1 MYKHNFFCYPIII
14 LSLVLITL
22 FSCNFNSDE
31 IPFPEKEL
39 GYTQPV
45 TIPLKFSAEK
55 KLNWDTASRGA
66 VKPGIKKLDIDALPS
81 TVYDSTGFRPLKGTP
96 SETKFDFNQ
105 LPDTAFN
112 NSRVNIS

>member
-45 TIPLKFSAEK
+45 TIPLKFSSEK
-55 KLNWDTASRGA
+55 KIKLGYCQ
-66 VKPGIKKLDIDALPS
+66 PGRC
-81 TVYDSTGFRPLKGTP
+81 TTGNKEIGH
-96 SETKFDFNQ
+96 
-105 LPDTAFN
+105 
-112 NSRVNIS
+112 